1 MRGRMLGL
9 LAAVMALGLVA
20 AACSSGGGSD
30 EKKDEGGTIS
40 VGSDEF
46 NDHGSKDVSGTDEID
61 LEADNDGSDFYFEP
75 TVLQG
80 KPGQQLKI
88 DVENEG
94 DVAHNFSI
102 DDQDINQD
110 IQPGEKQE
118 VTVTFPQSG
127 TVEFYCEFHRS
138 QGMGGELS
146 VS

>member
-9 LAAVMALGLVA
+9 FAAVMALGLVA
-20 AACSSGGGSD
+20 AACSSDGGSE
-30 EKKDEGGTIS
+30 EKGEGGTIT

-46 NDHGSKDVSGTDEID
+46 SDHGSKDVSGTDEID

-80 KPGQQLKI
+80 EPGQTLKI

-94 DVAHNFSI
+94 DVAHNFTI
-102 DDQDINQD
+102 DDQNIDVD

-118 VTVTFPQSG
+118 ATVTFPESG
-127 TVEFYCEFHRS
+127 TVAFYCEFHES
-138 QGMGGELS
+138 QGMGGALS